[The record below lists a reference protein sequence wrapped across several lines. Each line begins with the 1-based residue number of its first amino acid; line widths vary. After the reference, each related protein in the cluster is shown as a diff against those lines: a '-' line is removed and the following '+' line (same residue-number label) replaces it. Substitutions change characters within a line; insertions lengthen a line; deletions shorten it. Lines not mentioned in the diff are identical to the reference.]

1 MITPDSDHNQIED
14 IDCYE
19 EMDDEITQNHNKELM
34 EGLLPLTD
42 NFEEYFYCVLS
53 FLQDG
58 LKIDPVYLPILTF
71 PQKLYILLNY
81 DDSVRGVVEWCLDGT
96 AFQILN
102 RDRFLQEVVPRY
114 FKCKS
119 CFFIFIFISSL
130 FFFLFHSNL
139 FLLSSHF
146 IVNCFRSFDRQ
157 THLYRFERFRVRT
170 SRAIL
175 STATRYLSSSYCY
188 RHPLFLR
195 NRVEWVSTICRPKP
209 NLPESPRQRR
219 LTNFLPPRFTIPN
232 NPSGGLGDVV
242 NTVLSLTDGQD

>member
-19 EMDDEITQNHNKELM
+19 EIDDEMIQNHNKELM

-114 FKCKS
+114 FK
-119 CFFIFIFISSL
+119 L
-130 FFFLFHSNL
+130 
-139 FLLSSHF
+139 
-146 IVNCFRSFDRQ
+146 NCFRSFDRQ

-209 NLPESPRQRR
+209 NVPESPRQKR

-232 NPSGGLGDVV
+232 NPSEGLGDVV
-242 NTVLSLTDGQD
+242 NTVLSLSDGQDEKETTMELKRKITDQFLNNSQVVKKVKN